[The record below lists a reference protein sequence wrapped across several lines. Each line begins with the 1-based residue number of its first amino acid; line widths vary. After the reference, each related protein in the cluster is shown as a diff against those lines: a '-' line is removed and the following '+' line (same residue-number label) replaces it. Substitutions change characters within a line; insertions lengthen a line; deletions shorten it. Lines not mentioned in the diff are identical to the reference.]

1 MKTAFII
8 LAAIVSA
15 APAVMASTTTC
26 GNTTLDQY
34 LTPNFT
40 CISGN
45 LMFSDFAY
53 SPSGN
58 PSGIEIPATS
68 IHVTPLTNTLDEG
81 FQFAG
86 GWNVGTQPDG
96 TTAIQDSVIS
106 FTVSTVDGKASLEDL
121 SLYFNGSFS
130 GTGLSS
136 VTEQYC
142 ANGALATCGAGNSG
156 QLKVANPPGSYMDA
170 TSFAGVTSI
179 SVSKDISVA
188 SGIGGT
194 ANISQVINTFSQIP
208 EPSSYLLLGTG
219 LLGCGL
225 VRRRSSRS

>member
-1 MKTAFII
+1 MKTAII
-8 LAAIVSA
+8 FLAAIVSA

-34 LTPNFT
+34 LMPNFT

-45 LMFSDFAY
+45 LMFSNFAY
-53 SPSGN
+53 SPSAN
-58 PSGIEIPATS
+58 PSGLEIPASS
-68 IHVTPLTNTLDEG
+68 IHVTPITNTLDEG

-96 TTAIQDSVIS
+96 SSAIQDSVIS
-106 FTVSTVDGKASLEDL
+106 FTVSTVNGSASLEDL

-142 ANGALATCGAGNSG
+142 ANGDLATCGAGNSG
-156 QLKVANPPGSYMDA
+156 QIKVANPPGNFTDPIN
-170 TSFAGVTSI
+170 FNGVTSI
-179 SVSKDISVA
+179 SISKDISVA

-208 EPSSYLLLGTG
+208 EPTSCLLLGTG
-219 LLGCGL
+219 LLGLGL
-225 VRRRSSRS
+225 LRRRSLRS

>member
-1 MKTAFII
+1 MKTALLI
-8 LAAIVSA
+8 LAAVVTV
-15 APAVMASTTTC
+15 APTVMASTTTC

-45 LMFSDFAY
+45 LMFSNFDY
-53 SPSGN
+53 SPAST
-58 PSGIEIPATS
+58 PPGIVIPAGS
-68 IHVTPLTNTLDEG
+68 IHVTPMTTTGDEG

-96 TTAIQDSVIS
+96 TTSFQDSVIS
-106 FTVSTVDGKASLEDL
+106 FTVSTVNGSATLEDL
-121 SLYFNGSFS
+121 SLYFNGSAS

-142 ANGALATCGAGNSG
+142 LGGTLVNCGAGNAG
-156 QLKVANPPGSYMDA
+156 QLKVTNPPKMFMDG
-170 TSFAGVTSI
+170 TTFAGVTSI
-179 SVSKDISVA
+179 SVSKDIGVA
-188 SGIGGT
+188 SGVGGT

-208 EPSSYLLLGTG
+208 EPTSCLLLGTG
-219 LLGCGL
+219 LLGLGVL
-225 VRRRSSRS
+225 RKRSLRS